1 MRSQSGRGA
10 TGWLRAI
17 PTSYRTKMR
26 NLDYRIACQRW
37 LHLPLPILMAGVRNE
52 PEPPCHCWQRGTT
65 EPAVADRRGDHDMV
79 CRNCNKLWRHNGVVR
94 GLEGAAR
101 LAGLHTSRVVLP
113 FCRHPGD
120 ISKKQPDLLIE
131 DFHSAGEPTL
141 ADVTVTD
148 PTALSHF
155 NTLYEIVGS
164 IADLKEKSK
173 NTKYREQAQT
183 MGYCFRAFG
192 IESWGAWGP
201 QATAVLKQII
211 AHATNTGAANTAAVA
226 GWGAPHIAE
235 VARQWVSIELRT
247 EEARMLRRA
256 VATQNSVPVLYSCT
270 DRFQNRKL

>member
-1 MRSQSGRGA
+1 MVGRRIEDVASCANLASLASSHEHLQRNLGHETADARWRHILLNLRDVGDVQARVEHRRMRSQSGRGA

-141 ADVTVTD
+141 ADVTVTA
-148 PTALSHF
+148 PQHSRTLTHYMRLSAAL
-155 NTLYEIVGS
+155 
-164 IADLKEKSK
+164 
-173 NTKYREQAQT
+173 
-183 MGYCFRAFG
+183 
-192 IESWGAWGP
+192 
-201 QATAVLKQII
+201 QI
-211 AHATNTGAANTAAVA
+211 
-226 GWGAPHIAE
+226 
-235 VARQWVSIELRT
+235 
-247 EEARMLRRA
+247 
-256 VATQNSVPVLYSCT
+256 
-270 DRFQNRKL
+270 